1 MALKVLRDNLKKLF
15 WVLWIVIAALVVLI
29 FFEWGGYGQYG
40 TAGGDVAATVGD
52 EEISFG
58 ELQQAY
64 RNLQNR
70 YREAF
75 GGELDSEMEKQLGLG
90 RQALSQL
97 VNRRILL
104 GEARKVGLETTDEE
118 VRDAILNF
126 PVFKNA
132 DGRFVGAEQ
141 YQQILA
147 SNRLSVEEFEGSMR
161 QDILLTK
168 LDTILA
174 STAFISEEAVEK
186 AYREDVEKA
195 KIRFVQLPAAQMDE
209 PEVDPEAL
217 AAHLA
222 ENPDDFEVPEKR
234 VVDYLLVDTNQLR
247 QAMEITDER
256 LRSYYDENTDQY
268 TREEQV
274 RARHILI
281 QTGPDATEEA
291 ARGEAEETLARI
303 QAGEDFAALARE
315 LSDDPGSAANGGVLR
330 PFGRGEMVPEFEQA
344 AFGATAG
351 ELVGPVKSSFG
362 FHIIEVQSKTEG
374 GLQPFEEVQASIRAR
389 LLTEDANQEAE
400 TKALDLAGRIS
411 ENATEEE
418 LRALAEEEGLELQT
432 TEPFGQTDPVPGIGA
447 TRSFNL
453 SVFELEEG
461 EISEPLRIPRGWAII
476 RLKEIQAPRIPA
488 LDEVEDEVRRA
499 VVQERQK
506 EAAIARLEEAAGSD
520 LDTLADQLGVSVQES
535 AEFGRGGQIA
545 GLGQNREV
553 IEAALGMEIGEMGG
567 PIATDA
573 GAVVFEI
580 VERQSFDP
588 ETFAGE
594 KAATRAQ
601 LEQERLQEIK
611 GTLIEK
617 RKRELETS
625 VDPSVMENFGIV
637 EI

>member
-126 PVFKNA
+126 PVFKNT

-222 ENPDDFEVPEKR
+222 ENSDDFEVPEKR

>member
-126 PVFKNA
+126 PVFKNT